1 MKTLKYLLATMLL
14 LGVCNLTHSQKL
26 SLGIFPE
33 PQEVTISS
41 QTYAPPHGYALRGIN
56 NPDADAVRLL
66 KEALPFA
73 KSGKSLPLEIKK
85 LKDKAPEMQRSGA
98 YTLTITKKGI
108 TIGIVDDN
116 SLFYAAQTLKQLVKY
131 DEGKKILPLCSIKDY
146 PDVLFRGTVEGF
158 YGQPWSHADR
168 IEQIRFYGRIKL
180 NTYIYG
186 PKDDPYHSS
195 PNWRKPYPA
204 EEAEHIKELAKE
216 AAHNKVNFVWAIH
229 PGQDIQWNQTDSM
242 NILSKFEKMYDLGV
256 RSFAVFFDDISGEGA
271 RPEKQAGLLNY
282 IHKEFIRKK
291 SDVQPLIMCPTEY
304 NRSWAKTDYLDILGT
319 QLDPAIQIMWT
330 GDRVVADIT
339 NEGVEWVN
347 NRIRRPRLYL
357 VELPRKRLLPRS
369 FVDGTRLRP
378 RYASRR
384 HHDRIRIQS
393 YGIRRGFQGRYIR
406 RWNVHL
412 EYRELRSYTGM
423 ERRLRLHHA
432 GGLHGFPHFLRA

>member
-242 NILSKFEKMYDLGV
+242 NILSKFGKMYDLGV

-291 SDVQPLIMCPTEY
+291 SDVQPCLLYTSPSP
-304 NRSWAKTDYLDILGT
+304 R
-319 QLDPAIQIMWT
+319 
-330 GDRVVADIT
+330 DR
-339 NEGVEWVN
+339 G
-347 NRIRRPRLYL
+347 
-357 VELPRKRLLPRS
+357 
-369 FVDGTRLRP
+369 
-378 RYASRR
+378 
-384 HHDRIRIQS
+384 
-393 YGIRRGFQGRYIR
+393 
-406 RWNVHL
+406 
-412 EYRELRSYTGM
+412 
-423 ERRLRLHHA
+423 
-432 GGLHGFPHFLRA
+432 

>member
-41 QTYAPPHGYALRGIN
+41 QTYTPPHGYTLRGIN
-56 NPDADAVRLL
+56 NPDADAVKLL

-85 LKDKAPEMQRSGA
+85 LKDKTPEMQRSGA

-116 SLFYAAQTLKQLVKY
+116 SLFYAAQTLKQLAKY

-216 AAHNKVNFVWAIH
+216 ASHNKVNFVWAIH
-229 PGQDIQWNQTDSM
+229 PGQDIQWNLTDSM

-282 IHKEFIRKK
+282 IHKEFISKK
-291 SDVQPLIMCPTEY
+291 NDVQPLIMCPTEY
-304 NRSWAKTDYLDILGT
+304 NRSWAKTDYLDIRYPT
-319 QLDPAIQIMWT
+319 RPRYPNHVD
-330 GDRVVADIT
+330 
-339 NEGVEWVN
+339 
-347 NRIRRPRLYL
+347 RRPCRSRYHERRRRMGKQPYPSSRLYL

-369 FVDGTRLRP
+369 FVDGSRLRP

-393 YGIRRGFQGRYIR
+393 YGICRGFQGRYIR

-412 EYRELRSYTGM
+412 EYQELRSYTGM
-423 ERRLRLHHA
+423 ERRLRLYYA

>member
-1 MKTLKYLLATMLL
+1 MKTLKYLLVTMLL
-14 LGVCNLTHSQKL
+14 LGVCSLTYSQKL

-41 QTYAPPHGYALRGIN
+41 QTYEPPHGYTLRGIN
-56 NPDADAVRLL
+56 NPDADAVKLL

-85 LKDKAPEMQRSGA
+85 LKDKTPEMQRSGA

-116 SLFYAAQTLKQLVKY
+116 SLFYAAQTLKQLAKY

-216 AAHNKVNFVWAIH
+216 AAHNKVNFVWGIH

-282 IHKEFIRKK
+282 IHKEFITKK
-291 SDVQPLIMCPTEY
+291 NDVQPLIMCPTEY

-339 NEGVEWVN
+339 KEGVEWVN
-347 NRIRRPRLYL
+347 SRIRRPAYIWWNFP
-357 VELPRKRLLPRS
+357 VSDYCQDHLLMGPAYGLDTQAAGTMTG
-369 FVDGTRLRP
+369 FVSNPMEYAEASKVAIFGVGMYTWNIENYDPYTR
-378 RYASRR
+378 
-384 HHDRIRIQS
+384 
-393 YGIRRGFQGRYIR
+393 
-406 RWNVHL
+406 
-412 EYRELRSYTGM
+412 
-423 ERRLRLHHA
+423 
-432 GGLHGFPHFLRA
+432 FL